1 MNETKRCKFLDIF
14 QESPDGSLSPK
25 VQIEVNGVS
34 FGPGV
39 AFQKGVVFGGVDFY
53 LYRYLDIAAIEKE
66 NGILKIEGF
75 YKGT

>member
-1 MNETKRCKFLDIF
+1 MNETKRYKFLEIF

-53 LYRYLDIAAIEKE
+53 LYKYIDIAAIEQE
-66 NGILKIEGF
+66 NGVLKIEGF

>member
-1 MNETKRCKFLDIF
+1 MNETKRYKFLDIF

-25 VQIEVNGVS
+25 IQIEVNGVS

-39 AFQKGVVFGGVDFY
+39 AFQKGVAFGGVDFH
-53 LYRYLDIAAIEKE
+53 LYKHIDIAAIEQE
-66 NGILKIEGF
+66 NGVLKIVGF

>member
-1 MNETKRCKFLDIF
+1 MNETKRYKFLDIF

-53 LYRYLDIAAIEKE
+53 LYKYRDISATQQD
-66 NGILKIEGF
+66 NGVLKIEGF
-75 YKGT
+75 YKVT